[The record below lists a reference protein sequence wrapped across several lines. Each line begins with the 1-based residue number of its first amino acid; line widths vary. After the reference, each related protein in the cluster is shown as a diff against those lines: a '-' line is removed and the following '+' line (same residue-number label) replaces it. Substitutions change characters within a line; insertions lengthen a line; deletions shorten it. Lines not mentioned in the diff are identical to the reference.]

1 VAALKGCPTYE
12 EQLPAAGDAARL
24 IATGEKRMA
33 YTHHELKGKTIQ
45 ELRDIAKDVQHD
57 AVQGYSQMN
66 KEHLL
71 PALCTALGIPIHEH
85 HDVVGIDKPAIK
97 AKMHELKNKRD
108 EAVGSGDR
116 ALLKS
121 VRRQIHGLNRQ
132 IRSHVARS

>member
-1 VAALKGCPTYE
+1 
-12 EQLPAAGDAARL
+12 
-24 IATGEKRMA
+24 MA

-45 ELRDIAKDVQHD
+45 ELREIAKDVQHD

-71 PALCTALGIPIHEH
+71 PALCTALGIPIHDH

-97 AKMHELKNKRD
+97 AKMRELKKKRD
-108 EAVGSGDR
+108 EALESGDHSV
-116 ALLKS
+116 LKS

-132 IRSHVARS
+132 IRTHVARS